1 MSPIPDR
8 LAAPETEQ
16 PRDMGLLEHLAELRK
31 RLLFSF
37 IAIIAGTCICF
48 FGAGYL
54 FEILTYPFYQTFTG
68 FSLIGTG
75 PAEAFIL
82 KLKTAFFSGVILV
95 SPFLFI
101 QLWLFIA
108 PGLYEHERK
117 LAIPFVVSTTA
128 LFAIGVWF
136 AYSIVVPYAFEFFR
150 DEYLSIHVTPTIRIS
165 EFLSITIKILFG
177 FGIIFETPII
187 AYFLGKLGIITDQ
200 FLIDYY
206 RHAIVVMFVLAAF
219 LTPPDVVTQFLMAG
233 PLILLYGISILIVR
247 YTGTD
252 RQTKPEEQEPD
263 SREG

>member
-8 LAAPETEQ
+8 LAAPETEES
-16 PRDMGLLEHLAELRK
+16 RDMGLLEHLAELRK

-37 IAIIAGTCICF
+37 IAIIAGACICF
-48 FGAGYL
+48 IGAGYL
-54 FEILTYPFYQTFTG
+54 FEILTAPFYQTFTG

-82 KLKTAFFSGVILV
+82 KLKTAFFSGAILV
-95 SPFLFI
+95 SPFLFF

-108 PGLYEHERK
+108 PGLYAHEKK
-117 LAIPFVVSTTA
+117 LAIPFVLSTSV
-128 LFAIGVWF
+128 LFTVGVWF
-136 AYSIVVPYAFEFFR
+136 AYSIVVPYAFAFFR
-150 DEYLSIHVTPTIRIS
+150 DEYLSIHITPTIRIS

-206 RHAIVVMFVLAAF
+206 RHAIVVMFVIAAF
-219 LTPPDVVTQFLMAG
+219 LTPPDVVTQLLMAA
-233 PLILLYGISILIVR
+233 PLILLYGVSILIVR
-247 YTGTD
+247 YTGAD
-252 RQTKPEEQEPD
+252 RQTQSEQNETNSD
-263 SREG
+263 